1 MYQILIV
8 EDEFY
13 ARQRLKSCIEWEKY
27 GFTIAEEAE
36 DGEEALQILSEK
48 KIDLMIADIEMPII
62 NGIELTRKLYEQN
75 STVKIIFLTGY
86 DDFSYAQNAIHYGV
100 KEYLLKP
107 VEEQE
112 LKKVLEK
119 INEILDGEQQVSQ
132 RAILGEMYY
141 KKMKEDLLDKM
152 YEGRQEE
159 VSRQLSEIFAYA
171 QEHYTKPE
179 EFNSLSQSLMDAL
192 NEFCGKSERQKEKAQ
207 EIPHF
212 TPYKEF
218 LIKLFLEKLCQQ
230 GEERNSGTEI
240 IIELAKQYIDL
251 HYQEAQLSLTVISNS
266 CYVNPSY
273 LSRIFNQM
281 TGTSIPSYIKELR
294 LANAVRMIMDGVSCI
309 DLLAAKNGFQ
319 NAGYFSTC
327 FKEKFGMRPSEYIK
341 KMEQVKE
348 HNMGH
353 SSLG

>member
-13 ARQRLKSCIEWEKY
+13 ARQRLKSCIDWEKY

-36 DGEEALQILSEK
+36 DGEEALQLLSEK

-62 NGIELTRKLYEQN
+62 NGIELTKKLYEQN

-107 VEEQE
+107 VEEQH
-112 LKKVLEK
+112 LKKVLKK
-119 INEILDGEQQVSQ
+119 IKEMLDEEQQVSQ
-132 RAILGEMYY
+132 RTILGEMYY

-152 YEGRQEE
+152 YEGKQEE
-159 VSRQLSEIFAYA
+159 VGSQLAEIFAYA
-171 QEHYTKPE
+171 QEHYTTPE
-179 EFNSLSQSLMDAL
+179 EFNSLSQSLMDTL
-192 NEFCGKSERQKEKAQ
+192 NEFCSSSERQKEKAK

-212 TPYKEF
+212 TTFKEF

-240 IIELAKQYIDL
+240 IVELARQYIDL
-251 HYQEAQLSLTVISNS
+251 HYQETQLSLTVISKS
-266 CYVNPSY
+266 CFVNPSY
-273 LSRIFNQM
+273 LSRIFNQT

-294 LANAVRMIMDGVSCI
+294 LENAVRMIMNGISCI

-319 NAGYFSTC
+319 NTGYFSTC
-327 FKEKFGMRPSEYIK
+327 FKEKFGMRPTEYIK
-341 KMEQVKE
+341 
-348 HNMGH
+348 NMKQTKKHHAGA
-353 SSLG
+353 

>member
-119 INEILDGEQQVSQ
+119 INEILDGEQQ
-132 RAILGEMYY
+132 
-141 KKMKEDLLDKM
+141 
-152 YEGRQEE
+152 GRQEE